1 MTKKLIVTVVA
12 LFALA
17 GAAFAAPIGLTA
29 NATYYTKYFDKG
41 LVSFEDVAVAGVTA
55 EAYGFV
61 AGVNTFNTL
70 KDETTGYATVGKTLV
85 PKISAAGLFKRT
97 DLSLGYKFTSP
108 LANLTIGGT
117 YKSFNKSI
125 SNLAS
130 NTEPFALLNGKFFD
144 TQATWDARYRADLKN
159 RTNNTEANLRLPF
172 GFKSLKL
179 VPALGYGF
187 NDLGADTIA
196 QFKTAKQYAVV
207 GAGVGYY
214 TKYATVSA
222 DWAQRRDGLLT
233 AGNVINSVSGGLSVK
248 F

>member
-1 MTKKLIVTVVA
+1 MKNKIVMTIVA
-12 LFALA
+12 LV
-17 GAAFAAPIGLTA
+17 AAVTLNAAPVALSA

-85 PKISAAGLFKRT
+85 PKISSAGLFKRT
-97 DLSLGYKFTSP
+97 DLSLGYKFTAP
-108 LANLTIGGT
+108 LANLTVGGT
-117 YKSFNKSI
+117 YKNFNKSI

-130 NTEPFALLNGKFFD
+130 NTELFALLNGKFFD

-159 RTNNTEANLRLPF
+159 HTNNTEANLRLPF

-179 VPALGYGF
+179 VPAVGYGF
-187 NDLGADTIA
+187 NDVGADTIA
-196 QFKTAKQYAVV
+196 AFKDAKQYAVV
-207 GAGVGYY
+207 GIGVGYY
-214 TKYATVSA
+214 TKYATLSL
-222 DWAQRRDGLLT
+222 DYAQRRDGLLT
-233 AGNVINSVSGGLSVK
+233 AGNTANSVSGGISVK

>member
-1 MTKKLIVTVVA
+1 MKNKIVLTIMALVA
-12 LFALA
+12 AVTLN
-17 GAAFAAPIGLTA
+17 AAPLAFNA

-41 LVSFEDVAVAGVTA
+41 LVSFENVAVAGISTEV
-55 EAYGFV
+55 YGFV

-108 LANLTIGGT
+108 LANLTVGGT
-117 YKSFNKSI
+117 YKSFNKSV
-125 SNLAS
+125 SNIAS
-130 NTEPFALLNGKFFD
+130 NTEPFALLNGTFFG
-144 TQATWDARYRADLKN
+144 TQATWDARYRNDLKN

-172 GFKSLKL
+172 GFQHLKL
-179 VPALGYGF
+179 VPAVGYGF

-196 QFKTAKQYAVV
+196 QFKDAKQYAVV
-207 GAGVGYY
+207 GIGLGYY
-214 TKYATVSA
+214 TKYATLSA
-222 DWAQRRDGLLT
+222 DFAQRRDGLLT
-233 AGNVINSVSGGLSVK
+233 AGNVVNAVSGGLSVK